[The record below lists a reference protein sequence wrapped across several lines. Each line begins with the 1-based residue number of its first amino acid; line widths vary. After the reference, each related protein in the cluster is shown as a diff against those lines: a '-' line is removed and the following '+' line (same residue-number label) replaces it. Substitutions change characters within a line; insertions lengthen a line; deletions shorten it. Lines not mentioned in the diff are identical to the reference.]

1 MITGCDSQGVL
12 DQAIAA
18 AGAFK
23 RLSPAQVRGLLDRTA
38 QAASAG
44 KYERFKSSDYFDSTA
59 KHPHWL
65 EDAKI

>member
-1 MITGCDSQGVL
+1 MITGCDSLGVL

-18 AGAFK
+18 ALAF
-23 RLSPAQVRGLLDRTA
+23 RPLSTDEVQELLARTA

-44 KYERFKSSDYFDSTA
+44 KFERFKTSEYFDSTA